1 MTQSLPKP
9 TPASRL
15 RALINAPDILV
26 LPGVFD
32 GFRPRLVAKMGYTA
46 ACITGGGVSESRIG
60 QPDVGL
66 MGLDENVAAARAI
79 AACSDLLLLADGDTG
94 YGNALN
100 VYHTVRAF
108 ERAGVA
114 GLMLEDQVW
123 PKRCGHLKGKEV
135 ISAEEMVQKIRAAAE
150 ARIDPDFVIKSRTD
164 VLATHG
170 LAEAIRRLNLYAEA
184 GADLLFADAAMS
196 VEDIDTIVKNVRKP
210 LSVNMGFGIRQRSTT
225 PLLSAKQ
232 LQDLGVSVVIYPRL
246 LTACA
251 LQGMKNGLQLLQQ
264 SLASG
269 KVVDRPD
276 ALVSFEELHD
286 IMGMHEIEE
295 MEQRYLTRE
304 QLEAKYGRGRKASMI
319 MPEAK
324 AKSVRGDRMV
334 AVHRSTSSGRTVG
347 RTA

>member
-1 MTQSLPKP
+1 MTKP
-9 TPASRL
+9 TPKASPGKRL
-15 RALINAPDILV
+15 RALIEAPEILV

-32 GFRPRLVAKMGYTA
+32 GFSTRLVSKLGYVA
-46 ACITGGGVSESRIG
+46 AFISGSGVSESRLG

-66 MGLDENVAAARAI
+66 MGLEDNVAAARAM
-79 AACSDLLLLADGDTG
+79 AACSELLLLADGDTG
-94 YGNALN
+94 YGNAIN
-100 VYHTVRAF
+100 VFHTVRAF

-114 GLMLEDQVW
+114 GLMLEDQLW

-150 ARIDPDFVIKSRTD
+150 ARADPDFVIKSRTD

-170 LAEAIRRLNLYAEA
+170 VPEAIRRLNLYAEA

-196 VEDIDTIVKNVRKP
+196 IDDIGTIAKNVHKP

-251 LQGMKNGLQLLQQ
+251 LMGMKRGLELLQQ
-264 SLASG
+264 SLDSG

-286 IMGMHEIEE
+286 IMGMAEIED
-295 MEQRYLTRE
+295 MEQRFLTPA
-304 QLEAKYGRGRKASMI
+304 QLEAKYGRAREAAI
-319 MPEAK
+319 MPGANP
-324 AKSVRGDRMV
+324 A
-334 AVHRSTSSGRTVG
+334 SSKQ
-347 RTA
+347 TA

>member
-1 MTQSLPKP
+1 MTQSF
-9 TPASRL
+9 PAESSARRL
-15 RALINAPDILV
+15 RTLIDARNILV

-32 GFRPRLVAKMGYTA
+32 GFSARLVEKMGYTA
-46 ACITGGGVSESRIG
+46 AFITGSGISESRLG

-79 AACSDLLLLADGDTG
+79 AACSNLLLLADADTG
-94 YGNALN
+94 YGNPVN
-100 VYHTVRAF
+100 VHHTVRAF
-108 ERAGVA
+108 ERAGAA

-135 ISAEEMVQKIRAAAE
+135 ISAEEMVQKIRAAAD
-150 ARIDPDFVIKSRTD
+150 ARVDPDFVIKSRTD

-196 VEDIDTIVKNVRKP
+196 ADDIGTIAKNVVKP
-210 LSVNMGFGIRQRSTT
+210 VSVNMGFGIRQRSTT
-225 PLLSAKQ
+225 PLLSARQ
-232 LQDLGVSVVIYPRL
+232 LQDLGVAVVIYPRL

-251 LQGMKNGLQLLQQ
+251 LQGMKNGLELLRQ
-264 SLASG
+264 SLDSG

-286 IMGMHEIEE
+286 IMGMHEVEE
-295 MEQRYLTRE
+295 LEQRFLTPE
-304 QLEAKYGRGRKASMI
+304 QLETKYGSERKAAI
-319 MPEAK
+319 MPDAK
-324 AKSVRGDRMV
+324 PGSPAGKPKQ
-334 AVHRSTSSGRTVG
+334 A
-347 RTA
+347 A

>member
-1 MTQSLPKP
+1 MLR
-9 TPASRL
+9 PALNPSPAARL

-32 GFRPRLVAKMGYTA
+32 GFSTRLVSKFGYTA
-46 ACITGGGVSESRIG
+46 AFITGSGVSESRLG

-66 MGLDENVAAARAI
+66 MGLDENVAAARGM

-100 VYHTVRAF
+100 AYHTVRAF

-135 ISAEEMVQKIRAAAE
+135 ISAEEMVQKIRAAAD
-150 ARIDPDFVIKSRTD
+150 ARVDPDFVIKSRTD

-196 VEDIDTIVKNVRKP
+196 VDDISAITKNVSKP
-210 LSVNMGFGIRQRSTT
+210 VSVNMGFGIRQRSTT
-225 PLLSAKQ
+225 PLLSAAQ
-232 LQDLGVSVVIYPRL
+232 LQELGVAVVIYPRL

-251 LQGMKNGLQLLQQ
+251 VMGMQRGLDLLQQ
-264 SLASG
+264 SIASG

-276 ALVSFEELHD
+276 ALVSFEVLHD
-286 IMGMHEIEE
+286 ILGMHEIEA
-295 MEQRYLTRE
+295 MEQRFLTPN
-304 QLEAKYGRGRKASMI
+304 QLEAKYGAGK
-319 MPEAK
+319 
-324 AKSVRGDRMV
+324 V
-334 AVHRSTSSGRTVG
+334 AEVVPGMQHHDTK
-347 RTA
+347 

>member
-1 MTQSLPKP
+1 MLSPGK
-9 TPASRL
+9 RL
-15 RALINAPDILV
+15 RALIEAPDILV

-32 GFRPRLVAKMGYTA
+32 GFSTRLVSRHGYMA
-46 ACITGGGVSESRIG
+46 AFITGSGVSETRLG

-100 VYHTVRAF
+100 AYHTVRAF

-123 PKRCGHLKGKEV
+123 PKRCGHMRGKEV
-135 ISAEEMVQKIRAAAE
+135 ISADEMVQKIHAAAE
-150 ARIDPDFVIKSRTD
+150 ARVDPDFVIKSRTD

-170 LAEAIRRLNLYAEA
+170 VAEAIRRLNLYAEA

-196 VEDIDTIVKNVRKP
+196 ADDIAMIAKNVSKP

-225 PLLSAKQ
+225 PLLTAAQ
-232 LQDLGVSVVIYPRL
+232 LQELGVAVVIYPRL

-251 LQGMKNGLQLLQQ
+251 VMGMQRGLDLLQQ
-264 SLASG
+264 SIASG

-276 ALVSFEELHD
+276 ALVSFEVLHD
-286 IMGMHEIEE
+286 ILGMHEIEA
-295 MEQRYLTRE
+295 MEQRFLTAN
-304 QLEAKYGRGRKASMI
+304 QLEAKYGADKV
-319 MPEAK
+319 AK
-324 AKSVRGDRMV
+324 VVPGMQHHGMRR
-334 AVHRSTSSGRTVG
+334 
-347 RTA
+347 

>member
-1 MTQSLPKP
+1 MAIP
-9 TPASRL
+9 TPHLSPGKRL
-15 RALINAPDILV
+15 RALIDAPEILV

-32 GFRPRLVAKMGYTA
+32 GFSTRLVSKFGYIA
-46 ACITGGGVSESRIG
+46 AFITGSGVSETRLG

-66 MGLDENVAAARAI
+66 MGLDENVAAARAMT
-79 AACSDLLLLADGDTG
+79 ACSDLLLLADGDTG

-100 VYHTVRAF
+100 AYHTVRAF

-150 ARIDPDFVIKSRTD
+150 ARVDPDFIIKSRTD

-196 VEDIDTIVKNVRKP
+196 ADDIGTIAKNVRKP

-232 LQDLGVSVVIYPRL
+232 LQDLGVSVVIYPRM

-251 LQGMKNGLQLLQQ
+251 LMGMKRGLALLQQ
-264 SLASG
+264 SLDSG

-276 ALVSFEELHD
+276 ALVAFEELND
-286 IMGMHEIEE
+286 IMGMAEIEHL
-295 MEQRYLTRE
+295 EQRFLTPE
-304 QLEAKYGRGRKASMI
+304 QLETKYGKGREAAI
-319 MPEAK
+319 MPGAK
-324 AKSVRGDRMV
+324 PA
-334 AVHRSTSSGRTVG
+334 SSKQ
-347 RTA
+347 TA

>member
-1 MTQSLPKP
+1 MASAAPKAS
-9 TPASRL
+9 PAKRL
-15 RALINAPDILV
+15 RALIDAPEILV

-32 GFRPRLVAKMGYTA
+32 GFSTRLVEKFGYTA
-46 ACITGGGVSESRIG
+46 AFVTGSGISESRLG

-66 MGLDENVAAARAI
+66 MGLDENVAASRAM
-79 AACSDLLLLADGDTG
+79 AACSSLLLLADGDTG

-100 VYHTVRAF
+100 AYHTVRAF

-135 ISAEEMVQKIRAAAE
+135 ISADEMVQKIRAAAE
-150 ARIDPDFVIKSRTD
+150 ARVDPDFVIKSRTD

-196 VEDIDTIVKNVRKP
+196 VEDIGTIAKNVSKP

-225 PLLSAKQ
+225 PLLSARQ
-232 LQDLGVSVVIYPRL
+232 LQDLGVSVVIYPRM

-251 LQGMKNGLQLLQQ
+251 LMGMKRGLELLQQ
-264 SLASG
+264 SLDSG

-286 IMGMHEIEE
+286 IMGMHEIED
-295 MEQRYLTRE
+295 MEQRFLTPE
-304 QLEAKYGRGRKASMI
+304 QLETKYGKGREAAI
-319 MPEAK
+319 MPDIKPA
-324 AKSVRGDRMV
+324 
-334 AVHRSTSSGRTVG
+334 SSKQ
-347 RTA
+347 TA

>member
-1 MTQSLPKP
+1 MGEFSATETKESPMMQSVPKT
-9 TPASRL
+9 TPSSRL

-32 GFRPRLVAKMGYTA
+32 GFSTRLVEKMGYTA
-46 ACITGGGVSESRIG
+46 AFITGSGVSESRLG

-79 AACSDLLLLADGDTG
+79 AACSNLLLLADADTG
-94 YGNALN
+94 YGNPIN
-100 VYHTVRAF
+100 VHHTVRAF

-135 ISAEEMVQKIRAAAE
+135 ISAEEMVQKIRAAAD
-150 ARIDPDFVIKSRTD
+150 ARVDPEFVIKSRTD

-196 VEDIDTIVKNVRKP
+196 AEDIGTIARNVVKP

-232 LQDLGVSVVIYPRL
+232 LQDLGVAVVIYPRL

-251 LQGMKNGLQLLQQ
+251 LQGMRHGLELLKQ
-264 SLASG
+264 SLDSG

-286 IMGMHEIEE
+286 IMGMHDVEE
-295 MEQRYLTRE
+295 LEQRFLTPE
-304 QLEAKYGRGRKASMI
+304 QLETKYGSERKASI
-319 MPEAK
+319 MPDAK
-324 AKSVRGDRMV
+324 PTNPGAKPKQ
-334 AVHRSTSSGRTVG
+334 
-347 RTA
+347 TA

>member
-1 MTQSLPKP
+1 MAKSAPKAS
-9 TPASRL
+9 PAKRL

-32 GFRPRLVAKMGYTA
+32 GFSTRPVERMGYTA
-46 ACITGGGVSESRIG
+46 AFITGSGVSESRLG

-66 MGLDENVAAARAI
+66 MGLEENVSAARAM
-79 AACSDLLLLADGDTG
+79 AGCSDLLLLADGDTG

-100 VYHTVRAF
+100 AYHTVRAF

-150 ARIDPDFVIKSRTD
+150 ARVDPDFVIKSRTD

-170 LAEAIRRLNLYAEA
+170 VTEAIRRLNLYAEA
-184 GADLLFADAAMS
+184 GADPLFADAAMS
-196 VEDIDTIVKNVRKP
+196 SADIATIARNVSKP
-210 LSVNMGFGIRQRSTT
+210 LSVHMGFGIRQRSTT

-232 LQDLGVSVVIYPRL
+232 LQDLGVAVVIYPRL

-251 LQGMKNGLQLLQQ
+251 LQGMKNGLQLLKQ

-269 KVVDRPD
+269 KVVGRPD
-276 ALVSFEELHD
+276 SLISFEELD
-286 IMGMHEIEE
+286 SSVGMHEHAE
-295 MEQRYLTRE
+295 M
-304 QLEAKYGRGRKASMI
+304 
-319 MPEAK
+319 
-324 AKSVRGDRMV
+324 
-334 AVHRSTSSGRTVG
+334 
-347 RTA
+347 

>member
-1 MTQSLPKP
+1 MAQPGHQSSPGK
-9 TPASRL
+9 RL

-32 GFRPRLVAKMGYTA
+32 GFSTRLVERMGYSA
-46 ACITGGGVSESRIG
+46 AFITGSGVSESRLG

-66 MGLDENVAAARAI
+66 MGLEENVAAARAI
-79 AACSDLLLLADGDTG
+79 ALCSDLLLLADADTG
-94 YGNALN
+94 YGNPVN
-100 VYHTVRAF
+100 VHHTLRAF

-114 GLMLEDQVW
+114 GIMLEDQVW

-135 ISAEEMVQKIRAAAE
+135 IPAEEMVQKVRAAAD
-150 ARIDPDFVIKSRTD
+150 ARVDPDFVIKSRTD

-196 VEDIDTIVKNVRKP
+196 ADDIGAIAKNVSKP
-210 LSVNMGFGIRQRSTT
+210 VSVNMGFGIRQRSTT

-232 LQDLGVSVVIYPRL
+232 LQDLGVAVVIYPRL
-246 LTACA
+246 LTAAA
-251 LQGMKNGLQLLQQ
+251 LMGMKNGLEHLRR
-264 SLASG
+264 SLDSG

-295 MEQRYLTRE
+295 LEQRFLTPD
-304 QLEAKYGRGRKASMI
+304 QLEAKYGSGRKAKI
-319 MPEAK
+319 MPDAAKSTKPEKPATK
-324 AKSVRGDRMV
+324 AKQPV
-334 AVHRSTSSGRTVG
+334 
-347 RTA
+347 

>member
-1 MTQSLPKP
+1 MTKP
-9 TPASRL
+9 TPKASPGKRL
-15 RALINAPDILV
+15 RALIEAPEILV

-32 GFRPRLVAKMGYTA
+32 GFSTRLVSKLGYVA
-46 ACITGGGVSESRIG
+46 AFISGSGVSESRLG

-66 MGLDENVAAARAI
+66 MGLEDNVAAARAM
-79 AACSDLLLLADGDTG
+79 AACSELLLLADGDTG
-94 YGNALN
+94 YGNAIN
-100 VYHTVRAF
+100 VFHTVRAF

-150 ARIDPDFVIKSRTD
+150 ARADPDFVIKSRTD

-170 LAEAIRRLNLYAEA
+170 VPEAIRRLNLYAEA

-196 VEDIDTIVKNVRKP
+196 IDDIGTIAKNVHKP

-251 LQGMKNGLQLLQQ
+251 LMGMKRGLELLQQ
-264 SLASG
+264 SLDSG

-286 IMGMHEIEE
+286 IMGMAEIEDL
-295 MEQRYLTRE
+295 EQRFLTPE
-304 QLEAKYGRGRKASMI
+304 QLETKYGRTREAAI
-319 MPEAK
+319 MPGAK
-324 AKSVRGDRMV
+324 PA
-334 AVHRSTSSGRTVG
+334 SSKQ
-347 RTA
+347 TA